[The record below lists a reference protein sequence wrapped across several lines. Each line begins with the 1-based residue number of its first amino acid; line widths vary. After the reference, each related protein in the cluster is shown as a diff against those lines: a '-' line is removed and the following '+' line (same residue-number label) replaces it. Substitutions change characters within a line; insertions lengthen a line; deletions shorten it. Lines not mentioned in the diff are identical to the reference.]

1 MGEVFDTI
9 VCVYSSC
16 DHLEDA
22 KKLRDSLSL
31 PNSKF
36 LIFLSKGY
44 KGEEGDGIVKLDIDE
59 GYELLSIKTYKMFEY
74 IYKSGIQFNKIYKID
89 ATVLSGTTCKHE
101 LEKIDKI
108 KEVFFNQ
115 SLDSDL
121 QYFGACLYT
130 ATEQSTLAWAKGK
143 GMSIKG
149 GSWWLL
155 TNKHNINYFSGK
167 FYGLGWEF
175 FNFIIND
182 KTTKGL
188 CNLMV
193 RDWGGCEDM
202 VVGILYQKF
211 LRYDQQN

>member
-1 MGEVFDTI
+1 MGEIFDTI

-44 KGEEGDGIVKLDIDE
+44 KGEEDDGIVKLDIDE
-59 GYELLSIKTYKMFEY
+59 GYELLSLKTYKMFKY
-74 IYKSGIQFNKIYKID
+74 IHDSGLKFKKIYKID
-89 ATVLSGTTCKHE
+89 VPQGAENIDDVK
-101 LEKIDKI
+101 EKFFGDSVDI
-108 KEVFFNQ
+108 K
-115 SLDSDL
+115 DH
-121 QYFGACLYT
+121 YFGNDWYRAS
-130 ATEQSTLAWAKGK
+130 EESTLSWFKTKGIP
-143 GMSIKG
+143 IKG

-155 TNKHNINYFSGK
+155 TNQMYTHYFSGK
-167 FYGLGWEF
+167 FYGLSKTF
-175 FNFIIND
+175 FNFFIND
-182 KTTKGL
+182 DTTKGL

-211 LRYDQQN
+211 LRHDQQN